1 MGFSPVNSLHRV
13 KVFGREVQVRSSA
26 SAEEVREVESLVND
40 TIAQVQT
47 SMKTADFQILAILAL
62 LNVAESL
69 LLQSRE
75 CSWQEYF
82 IRERISRLTRHI
94 DEAVMLD

>member
-1 MGFSPVNSLHRV
+1 MSSLHRV

-47 SMKTADFQILAILAL
+47 SMKTTDFQILAILAL
-62 LNVAESL
+62 LNVAESF

-75 CSWQEYF
+75 CSRQEHF
-82 IRERISRLTRHI
+82 VRERISRLTRHI
-94 DEAVMLD
+94 DEAVVHE

>member
-1 MGFSPVNSLHRV
+1 VNSLHRV

-26 SAEEVREVESLVND
+26 SAEDVREIESYVND

-47 SMKTADFQILAILAL
+47 SMKTTDFQILATLAL
-62 LNVAESL
+62 LNIAESF

-75 CSWQEYF
+75 CSLQGNFVSEK
-82 IRERISRLTRHI
+82 IARLSKHI
-94 DEAVMLD
+94 DEAVLHD

>member
-1 MGFSPVNSLHRV
+1 VSSLHRV

-26 SAEEVREVESLVND
+26 SADDVREIESYVND

-47 SMKTADFQILAILAL
+47 SMKTTDFQILATLAL
-62 LNVAESL
+62 LNIAESF

-75 CSWQEYF
+75 CSLQEYF
-82 IRERISRLTRHI
+82 VREKIARLTSHI
-94 DEAVMLD
+94 DEVMLHD

>member
-1 MGFSPVNSLHRV
+1 MNSLHRV

-26 SAEEVREVESLVND
+26 SAEDVREIESYVND

-47 SMKTADFQILAILAL
+47 SMKTTDFQILATLAL
-62 LNVAESL
+62 LNIAESF

-75 CSWQEYF
+75 SSLQEHF
-82 IRERISRLTRHI
+82 VREKIARLTRQI
-94 DEAVMLD
+94 DEAVLHD

>member
-1 MGFSPVNSLHRV
+1 MHRV

-26 SAEEVREVESLVND
+26 SAEEVKEVESLVND

-47 SMKTADFQILAILAL
+47 SMKTTDFQILAILAL
-62 LNVAESL
+62 LNVAESF

-75 CSWQEYF
+75 CSRQENF
-82 IRERISRLTRHI
+82 VREKISRLTRHI
-94 DEAVMLD
+94 DEAVVHD

>member
-1 MGFSPVNSLHRV
+1 VSSLHRV

-26 SAEEVREVESLVND
+26 SVEEVREVESLVND
-40 TIAQVQT
+40 TIAQVQA
-47 SMKTADFQILAILAL
+47 SMKTTDFQILAILAL

-75 CSWQEYF
+75 CSRQEYSV
-82 IRERISRLTRHI
+82 RARISRLTRHI
-94 DEAVMLD
+94 DEAVVHE

>member
-1 MGFSPVNSLHRV
+1 MSSLHRV

-26 SAEEVREVESLVND
+26 SAAEVREVESYVND

-47 SMKTADFQILAILAL
+47 SLKTTDFQILAIMAL
-62 LNVAESL
+62 LNIAESF

-75 CSWQEYF
+75 CSQQEHF
-82 IRERISRLTRHI
+82 VRDKVSRLTQHI
-94 DEAVMLD
+94 DEAVLHE

>member
-1 MGFSPVNSLHRV
+1 MSSLHRV

-47 SMKTADFQILAILAL
+47 SMKTTDFQILAILAL

-75 CSWQEYF
+75 CSRQQYF
-82 IRERISRLTRHI
+82 VRERISRLMRHI
-94 DEAVMLD
+94 DEAVVHD

>member
-1 MGFSPVNSLHRV
+1 VSSLHRV

-47 SMKTADFQILAILAL
+47 SMKTTDFQILAILAL

-75 CSWQEYF
+75 CTRQEF
-82 IRERISRLTRHI
+82 FVRERISRLTRHI
-94 DEAVMLD
+94 DEAVVRE

>member
-1 MGFSPVNSLHRV
+1 MSSLHRV

-26 SAEEVREVESLVND
+26 SAEDVREVELYVND

-47 SMKTADFQILAILAL
+47 SMKTTDFQILATMAL
-62 LNVAESL
+62 LNIAESF

-75 CSWQEYF
+75 CSLQENF
-82 IRERISRLTRHI
+82 VRDKVSRLTRHI
-94 DEAVMLD
+94 DEAVLPE

>member
-1 MGFSPVNSLHRV
+1 VNSLHRV

-26 SAEEVREVESLVND
+26 SAEDVRKIESYVND

-47 SMKTADFQILAILAL
+47 SMKTTDFQILATLAL
-62 LNVAESL
+62 LNIAESF

-75 CSWQEYF
+75 CSLQQNF
-82 IRERISRLTRHI
+82 VREKIARLTRHI
-94 DEAVMLD
+94 DDAVLQD

>member
-1 MGFSPVNSLHRV
+1 MSSLHRV

-47 SMKTADFQILAILAL
+47 TMKTTDFQILAILAI
-62 LNVAESL
+62 LNVAESF

-75 CSWQEYF
+75 CSRQESF
-82 IRERISRLTRHI
+82 VRERISRLTKHI
-94 DEAVMLD
+94 DEAVVRD

>member
-1 MGFSPVNSLHRV
+1 MSSLHRV

-26 SAEEVREVESLVND
+26 SAEEVKEVESLVND

-47 SMKTADFQILAILAL
+47 SMKTTDFQILAILAL
-62 LNVAESL
+62 LNVAESF

-75 CSWQEYF
+75 CSRQENF
-82 IRERISRLTRHI
+82 VREKISRLTRHI
-94 DEAVMLD
+94 DEAVVHD